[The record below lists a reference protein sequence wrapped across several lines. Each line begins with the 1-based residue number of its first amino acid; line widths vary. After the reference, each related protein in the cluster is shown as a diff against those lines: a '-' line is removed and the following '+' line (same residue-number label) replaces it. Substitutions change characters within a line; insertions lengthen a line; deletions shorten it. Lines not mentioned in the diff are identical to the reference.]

1 VRCGRC
7 GSPLGEGYR
16 FCGGCGAA
24 VGGCPS
30 CHEPLT
36 PGERFCR
43 ACGYALAEITPAAS
57 RTADPPAAPVA
68 ERRLCSVLFC
78 DVVGFMPLSEARDP
92 EAVRELLSEYFGV
105 ARTVIGRY
113 GGVVEKFIGDAVMAV
128 WGHPGGLGGGRGAR
142 RARGA

>member
-1 VRCGRC
+1 M
-7 GSPLGEGYR
+7 GEGYR

-78 DVVGFMPLSEARDP
+78 
-92 EAVRELLSEYFGV
+92 
-105 ARTVIGRY
+105 
-113 GGVVEKFIGDAVMAV
+113 GVVEKFIGDAVMAV